1 MNACGLCVGVKHRE
15 VPNSHKSLYV
25 QIRVAIRPAMV
36 PSSVT
41 TFWAGIDKDHPN
53 RPRTRPTR
61 VYALARIS
69 LSRIAGTKRS
79 PDAGSQYASKAS
91 SSTAVSTSHGNSA
104 GSPGMG
110 TGGMIRS
117 RSRAPSRTTSTGSCS
132 PPSFRTIAPRTRPP
146 STENTNV
153 TWCGVGSAA
162 RACPALLSRHVPE
175 IVWMSRSTRRPQ
187 PRQEPRAHRRGTAG
201 GCCRGTSAC
210 ASSAPLPPPR
220 RGGRATSDSREPAR
234 RPTQPIQADSANGRA
249 TRPTVGLPMA
259 SDVRRYVTYCKNSH
273 LHSQASRVPP
283 VASRHRNRIAG
294 DGPTRPW
301 TV

>member
-53 RPRTRPTR
+53 RPRTKPTR

-79 PDAGSQYASKAS
+79 PDAGSQYPSKAS

-175 IVWMSRSTRRPQ
+175 IVWMSRSISTSSRNPASSRPTGSPPAPVQ
-187 PRQEPRAHRRGTAG
+187 RQQLADNLLVGHVREPTVRTGHSRVKSRVRIDEALRAGVVEVRQRALLQRPCRLLVAG
-201 GCCRGTSAC
+201 GG
-210 ASSAPLPPPR
+210 PL
-220 RGGRATSDSREPAR
+220 
-234 RPTQPIQADSANGRA
+234 
-249 TRPTVGLPMA
+249 
-259 SDVRRYVTYCKNSH
+259 
-273 LHSQASRVPP
+273 
-283 VASRHRNRIAG
+283 RIAG
-294 DGPTRPW
+294 NRLVDPLNPFRRIQPTVAQLDRPSGFPW
-301 TV
+301 LPT